1 MSKIT
6 RITKIY
12 PVQFNKNKPKNA
24 NTSFSNILKKMIKAE
39 TADNTVNNTVNNQ
52 SQVCYI
58 HSDEINNSQM
68 LLNNYEYKTCI
79 NTLYQKYNR
88 LILS

>member
-6 RITKIY
+6 RITKIH

-24 NTSFSNILKKMIKAE
+24 NTSFSNILKKMIKTE
-39 TADNTVNNTVNNQ
+39 MTDNTANNQ

-68 LLNNYEYKTCI
+68 LLNDYEYKACI
-79 NTLYQKYNR
+79 DTLYQKYNA
-88 LILS
+88 LFK